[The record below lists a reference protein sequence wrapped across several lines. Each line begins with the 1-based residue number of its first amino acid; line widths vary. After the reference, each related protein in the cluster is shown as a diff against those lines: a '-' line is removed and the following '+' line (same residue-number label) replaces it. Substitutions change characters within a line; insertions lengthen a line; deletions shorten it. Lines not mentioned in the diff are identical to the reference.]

1 MRARVDQGLCIG
13 CGLCV
18 SAAPDVFELNADGK
32 AVAVADTTDANRD
45 SVQSAIDGC
54 PVSAISQGESS

>member
-1 MRARVDQGLCIG
+1 MRANVDQDLCIG

-18 SAAPDVFELNADGK
+18 SIAPEVFEMNADGK
-32 AVAVADTTDANRD
+32 AIAVADTTETNGA

-54 PVSAISQGESS
+54 PVSAISQGE

>member
-1 MRARVDQGLCIG
+1 MRACVDQGLCIG

-18 SAAPDVFELNADGK
+18 SAAPDVFEMNSDGK
-32 AVAVADTTDANRD
+32 AVAVADTTEANKD

-54 PVSAISQGESS
+54 PVSAISQGE